1 MHKKIQAYK
10 LQMSQTMDNDKND
23 NIQDLTVPE
32 TQLVSPVL
40 RGNRWVDPTHSPNNS
55 PASSQEI
62 FTGL

>member
-1 MHKKIQAYK
+1 
-10 LQMSQTMDNDKND
+10 MDNDKND
-23 NIQDLTVPE
+23 KIQDFTFPE

-40 RGNRWVDPTHSPNNS
+40 RGNRWVDPTQSPNNS